1 MNETKKKCEKKA
13 FITYSTEEK
22 KNQASAMVFYQRF

>member
-13 FITYSTEEK
+13 FITYSPEEK
-22 KNQASAMVFYQRF
+22 KRQASGMAFYSRF